1 MCHLES
7 VFIGV
12 FYNSFRTIKMSNIST
27 DHIHDVIVIGARIS
41 GLSAA
46 RTLTQ
51 YGIDVIVLEAKDRVG
66 GRTWTKKVKI
76 ILFHKYFDHH

>member
-1 MCHLES
+1 
-7 VFIGV
+7 
-12 FYNSFRTIKMSNIST
+12 MSNIST
-27 DHIHDVIVIGARIS
+27 DHIHDVIVIGAGIS

-51 YGIDVIVLEAKDRVG
+51 YGIDVIVLEAKANEHRVG